1 MTRAARFWPAAVIGM
16 LTLNVAGTLVF
27 MWAAN
32 DDEANAVEPDYYRK
46 AVAWDSTAAA
56 RRRAV
61 DLGWALEAT
70 IGPIGSD
77 GAADLSVTLRDRAG
91 AAIEGATLAVVAIHN
106 AHARHPL
113 AAAVPAASPGRF
125 ESRLPLR
132 WAGRWELRFEITRD
146 GVRVPMSVRTEA
158 VGP

>member
-27 MWAAN
+27 MWAAG

-56 RRRAV
+56 RQRAS
-61 DLGWALEAT
+61 DLGWTLDAA
-70 IGPIGSD
+70 IGPIGAD
-77 GAADLSVTLRDRAG
+77 GSAQVGVTLRDRAG
-91 AAIEGATLAVVAIHN
+91 VAVDGTTLTVVAIHN

-113 AAAVPAASPGRF
+113 AATIPAVSPGRF
-125 ESRLPLR
+125 EARLPLR
-132 WAGRWELRFEITRD
+132 WAGRWELRFEIAR
-146 GVRVPMSVRTEA
+146 GLLRVPMAVHVEA
-158 VGP
+158 ARP